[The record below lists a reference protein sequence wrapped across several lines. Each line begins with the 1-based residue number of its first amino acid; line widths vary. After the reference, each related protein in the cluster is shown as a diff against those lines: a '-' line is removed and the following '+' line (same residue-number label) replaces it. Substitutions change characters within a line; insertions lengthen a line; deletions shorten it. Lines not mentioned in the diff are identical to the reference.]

1 MSGRKFLNEGH
12 SQRILNPWGI
22 PLYFFLL
29 STPSPEHF
37 SGKIR
42 LMNNQCNLKILKV
55 AWSLKGIYEG
65 GREGRECCWEA
76 WFSFSA
82 SLFFIQIQ
90 CTWTSRHFKLH
101 LQHIFFL
108 LWSLF
113 QNQWETQKPPDSTQD
128 LTKLLCVRSN
138 V

>member
-82 SLFFIQIQ
+82 SMYMNFKTFQITFATHLFSSLITISESVGNSETPWQYPRPYKASVCEVKCVMHLFI
-90 CTWTSRHFKLH
+90 
-101 LQHIFFL
+101 
-108 LWSLF
+108 
-113 QNQWETQKPPDSTQD
+113 
-128 LTKLLCVRSN
+128 
-138 V
+138 